1 MEYIKIILLCII
13 LQSCASRVPF
23 TSDLQQEYHFPES
36 RLKRVQFYTSGEIV
50 LAETKTDGDV
60 TISNGKLIVKSEHQ
74 VEKIILKKNT
84 PCVLEQ
90 VIDDNKFLFS
100 FEYGDGR
107 VLLFGNTST
116 GYYSLM
122 AKDWKNKV
130 GTISYAG
137 KRYVTTNGDVYLNI
151 KLRKL
156 NQLKGRQRTV
166 KGRKV

>member
-1 MEYIKIILLCII
+1 MGYIKFILFCLL
-13 LQSCASRVPF
+13 LQSCATKVPF
-23 TSDLQQEYHFPES
+23 TSDLQKEYQFPES
-36 RLKRVQFYTSGEIV
+36 KLKRVQFYTSGEIV
-50 LAETKTDGDV
+50 LTETKTDGDV
-60 TISNGKLIVKSEHQ
+60 TVTDGKVYVKSEHQ

-90 VIDDNKFLFS
+90 VIDNNKFLFS
-100 FEYGDGR
+100 FEYGENR
-107 VLLFGNTST
+107 VLLFGNAST
-116 GYYSLM
+116 GYFSLM
-122 AKDWKNKV
+122 AKDWKNKI

-137 KRYVTTNGDVYLNI
+137 KRYVTTNGDVFLNI

>member
-1 MEYIKIILLCII
+1 VEYVKFILLCII

-90 VIDDNKFLFS
+90 IIDDNKFLFS

-122 AKDWKNKV
+122 GKDWKNKV